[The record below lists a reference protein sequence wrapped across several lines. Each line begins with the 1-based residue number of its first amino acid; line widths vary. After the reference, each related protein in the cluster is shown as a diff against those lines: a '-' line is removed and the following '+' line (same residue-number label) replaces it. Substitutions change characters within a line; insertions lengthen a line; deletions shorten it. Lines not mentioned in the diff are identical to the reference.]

1 MFRLGSKVYSIL
13 YFARAIAA
21 NIGIIASSFILPHYG
36 WFGCFAFFGILTI
49 LSFLLLLVFN
59 EKPLPV
65 KTSIKEKKAGPTGT
79 PYSPDT
85 YRRKVGPIEGDEDD
99 SKPLPEFGKSIIG
112 DVTNAEE
119 NWNMG
124 SDNSSKKSKK

>member
-1 MFRLGSKVYSIL
+1 MVFLYSLYLFVREHISSFSLQYLLLFMGQSKIKFNDHPNFRLGSKVYSIL

-21 NIGIIASSFILPHYG
+21 NIGIIASSFILPHFG

-79 PYSPDT
+79 PYSPD
-85 YRRKVGPIEGDEDD
+85 IQ
-99 SKPLPEFGKSIIG
+99 
-112 DVTNAEE
+112 
-119 NWNMG
+119 
-124 SDNSSKKSKK
+124 KKGWSP